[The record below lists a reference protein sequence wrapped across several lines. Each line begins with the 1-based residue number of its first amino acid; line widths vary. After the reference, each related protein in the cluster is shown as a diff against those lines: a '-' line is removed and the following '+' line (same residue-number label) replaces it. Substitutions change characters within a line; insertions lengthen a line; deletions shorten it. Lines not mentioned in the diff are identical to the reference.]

1 MRQTL
6 KLILAAVCMAAP
18 SPLFAQFP
26 NSSDGETLI
35 KAVREDDGSA
45 ASALIEAPGSRVVN
59 YRSYEGDTALHIVTK
74 RRDLTWVKY
83 LLGRKADPNI
93 GDKDGDTPLMLA
105 SRIGFTEAAEYMVL
119 VGANVDLANRRGETA
134 LIVAVQ
140 ARQPKIVEM
149 LLEAGANP
157 DKSDHAAGLS
167 ARDYA
172 KRDSRNPGLLKLIE
186 TTKSTKK
193 KSVAGP
199 KI

>member
-1 MRQTL
+1 MRQL
-6 KLILAAVCMAAP
+6 YKMILATALVAMP
-18 SPLFAQFP
+18 VPLLAQLP
-26 NSSDGETLI
+26 TASEGEALI
-35 KAVREDDGSA
+35 KAVREDDGSTA
-45 ASALIEAPGSRVVN
+45 AALIEAPGSRTVN
-59 YRSYEGDTALHIVTK
+59 YRGYEGDTALHIVTK

-93 GDKDGDTPLMLA
+93 GDKDGETALMVA
-105 SRIGFTEAAEYMVL
+105 SRIGFPEAAEYMIL
-119 VGANVDLANRRGETA
+119 VGANVDATNRRGETA

-140 ARQPKIVEM
+140 ARQSKIVEM

-157 DKSDHAAGLS
+157 DKADHSAGLS
-167 ARDYA
+167 AREYA

-186 TTKSTKK
+186 TTQSTKK

>member
-1 MRQTL
+1 MRQKFKTIL
-6 KLILAAVCMAAP
+6 VAALIAMPVPLLAQLPTA
-18 SPLFAQFP
+18 SE
-26 NSSDGETLI
+26 GEALI
-35 KAVREDDGSA
+35 KAVREDDGA
-45 ASALIEAPGSRVVN
+45 AAAALIEAPGSRMVN

-93 GDKDGDTPLMLA
+93 GDKDGETPLMLA
-105 SRIGFTEAAEYMVL
+105 ARIGFPEAADYMIL
-119 VGANVDLANRRGETA
+119 VGANVNATNRRGETA

-140 ARQPKIVEM
+140 SRHPKIVEM
-149 LLEAGANP
+149 LLEAGADP
-157 DKSDHAAGLS
+157 DKADHSAGLS

-186 TTKSTKK
+186 TTQSTKK